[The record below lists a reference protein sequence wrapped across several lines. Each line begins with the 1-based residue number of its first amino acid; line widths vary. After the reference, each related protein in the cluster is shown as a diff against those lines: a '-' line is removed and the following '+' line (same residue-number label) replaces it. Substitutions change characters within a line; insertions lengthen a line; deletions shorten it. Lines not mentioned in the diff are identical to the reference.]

1 MSNNTNVIVIE
12 KGEKGNP
19 APDTIFEY
27 SVDGMSNWHPQATA
41 VDQFV
46 RQSGD
51 NGTTWNGAI
60 HIAGLST
67 IFAKF
72 DEKFDKSNIAQELG
86 DDADKVVSQAAL
98 NEIIGLETPWQ
109 NLASGYGMRVMKNRI
124 GEVIFDVAHTRPTGT
139 YIYAAEMPN
148 GFRPS
153 GTVTSV
159 VALPGGGVG
168 YVICRANGDVEVKC
182 NQPDSVYASIVYNPA

>member
-27 SVDGMSNWHPQATA
+27 SVDGISNWHPQATA

-51 NGTTWNGAI
+51 NGITWNGAV

-67 IFAKF
+67 IFAKL

-98 NEIIGLETPWQ
+98 NELIGLETPWQ
-109 NLASGYGMRVMKNRI
+109 SATIDAYM
-124 GEVIFDVAHTRPTGT
+124 
-139 YIYAAEMPN
+139 
-148 GFRPS
+148 
-153 GTVTSV
+153 
-159 VALPGGGVG
+159 G
-168 YVICRANGDVEVKC
+168 YVQYKRD
-182 NQPDSVYASIVYNPA
+182 D